1 MCRNVGVSKEAQQS
15 KSSLA
20 EVFVRFRMTKGA
32 GEGGGDVGESRI
44 KKKTSQAVKA
54 ATFWKSPRRIAR
66 ARDRF
71 FFFIFNPSVFLHD
84 ELRHLRVRRDALV
97 QGDEAEVGRDWLN
110 TTT

>member
-44 KKKTSQAVKA
+44 KKKTSQGAVKA

-66 ARDRF
+66 ARNRF
-71 FFFIFNPSVFLHD
+71 FLLHF
-84 ELRHLRVRRDALV
+84 
-97 QGDEAEVGRDWLN
+97 
-110 TTT
+110 